1 MSLTCISLSN
11 VNKQFGTLRALDAA
25 EITLQAG
32 QVTAIVGENGA
43 GKSTLAKIIAGILPM
58 DAGDFLLDG
67 RTVQSWSR
75 RDAIAAGIG
84 FVPQTLSFVRS
95 LSILENHLLAKSGLR
110 PDRKQARAQLAEAA
124 AEMDVRLDFDVPVGR
139 LSLAERQLGEIVAA
153 LADGARVL
161 LLDEPTSA
169 LGPLEI
175 DRLIETIRKLAAS
188 GKAIGLVT
196 HRISEVMRGADQIT
210 VLRAGKVVLAASTA
224 GLAAEEIARLMVG
237 ERDRSAT
244 PKLTSSSQWERLAI
258 TGLSIVEGDSVALD
272 GVSLSVR
279 QGEILAVAGVAGV
292 SQPALAEAIA
302 GLRHAVGTVLLDGV
316 NITNDPAKAVA
327 SGLAFIPENRADG
340 IVPDLS
346 IGENASLF
354 SLKLASFHRFGLRS
368 KAAERARGVEII
380 TGFDVRPP
388 HPSARAGGLSGGN
401 QQKLLV
407 GRELAQNPAVIVAH
421 GPTQGLDLAAAAT
434 IRAALVKAA
443 AEGAAVLVISADLD
457 ELLELGHRMIVLTH
471 GRLVAEFDLSQP
483 IDMTAIGQ
491 AMAGL
496 IHEDILDA

>member
-1 MSLTCISLSN
+1 MSCLSLSN
-11 VNKQFGTLRALDAA
+11 VNKQFGALMALDAA

-32 QVTAIVGENGA
+32 EVTAIVGENGA

-67 RTVQSWSR
+67 RKVPSWSR
-75 RDAIAAGIG
+75 RQAIAAGIG

-110 PDRKQARAQLAEAA
+110 PDRKQAWAQLVEAA

-175 DRLIETIRKLAAS
+175 DRLIATIRKLATS

-210 VLRAGKVVLAASTA
+210 VLRAGKVVLAAPTA

-237 ERDRSAT
+237 DRDRSAT
-244 PKLTSSSQWERLAI
+244 PKMTSTSQWQRLMVK
-258 TGLSIVEGDSVALD
+258 GLSVVEGESVALD
-272 GVSLSVR
+272 HVSLSVR
-279 QGEILAVAGVAGV
+279 QGEILAVAGIAGV
-292 SQPALAEAIA
+292 SQPALAEGIA
-302 GLRHAVGTVLLDGV
+302 GLRQAVGEVLVDGV
-316 NITNDPAKAVA
+316 NVTNNPAKAVEN
-327 SGLAFIPENRADG
+327 GLAFIPENRADG
-340 IVPDLS
+340 IVFDLS
-346 IGENASLF
+346 ISENASLF
-354 SLKLASFHRFGLRS
+354 SLSLQSFHRFGLRS
-368 KAAERARGVEII
+368 HAAERKRGIDII
-380 TGFDVRPP
+380 TNFDVRPP
-388 HPSARAGGLSGGN
+388 DPSARAGGLSGGN

-407 GRELAQNPAVIVAH
+407 GRELAQKPAVIVAH

-457 ELLELGHRMIVLTH
+457 ELLELGHRMVVLTH
-471 GRLVAEFDLSQP
+471 GQCVAEFDLSQP

-496 IHEDILDA
+496 IQEETH